1 MGRRNKKE
9 KRNLLPDPKYK
20 NLAVAKFVNI
30 LMMDGKRSTA
40 QKVVYGAFDI
50 IREKTQKDPIGI
62 FSQALRNV
70 SPLLEVKSRRVGG
83 ANYQVPIEVK
93 GDRRIAL
100 AMRWIRDAARN
111 KKGKPASMKLAD
123 ELVEASNKQGV
134 AFKKRE
140 DTHRMAESNKA
151 FAHFA
156 W

>member
-111 KKGKPASMKLAD
+111 KKGKPASVKLAD
-123 ELVEASNKQGV
+123 ELIDASNKQGV

>member
-1 MGRRNKKE
+1 MLEFGIYILMGRRNKKE

-20 NLAVAKFVNI
+20 NVAVAKFVNI

-83 ANYQVPIEVK
+83 ANYQVPVEKYRVPVPAEK
-93 GDRRIAL
+93 ACSPGHCDRL
-100 AMRWIRDAARN
+100 
-111 KKGKPASMKLAD
+111 PAFCINVICL
-123 ELVEASNKQGV
+123 Q
-134 AFKKRE
+134 
-140 DTHRMAESNKA
+140 TCCQQ
-151 FAHFA
+151 
-156 W
+156 

>member
-1 MGRRNKKE
+1 MLEFGIYILMGRRNKKE

-20 NLAVAKFVNI
+20 NVAVAKFVNI

-83 ANYQVPIEVK
+83 ANYQVPVEVK
-93 GDRRIAL
+93 EIGR
-100 AMRWIRDAARN
+100 
-111 KKGKPASMKLAD
+111 
-123 ELVEASNKQGV
+123 
-134 AFKKRE
+134 
-140 DTHRMAESNKA
+140 
-151 FAHFA
+151 AHV
-156 W
+156 